1 MASKLDKV
9 EDMIERIAGKLIPKK
24 PFEKPLAAQSLMMI
38 RAMGAPGGMPNVR
51 RRLLKDDAFP
61 DDIRDMLKQ
70 GKTKEEIK
78 VHYWACKEFRELWK
92 IMEMQEET
100 LDQLIADTTLR

>member
-1 MASKLDKV
+1 MASKQARIEGLV
-9 EDMIERIAGKLIPKK
+9 EKMVAKMIPKK
-24 PFEKPLAAQSLMMI
+24 IFDRPLSEQSVMMI

-51 RRLLKDDAFP
+51 RCLLKDDAFP